1 MNTMNFFLLL
11 HNCFTK
17 QCCGRSFPAR
27 RRLSYVSMMSLSY
40 IYLVSLMQKNPSE
53 IVLNF
58 FIGLQNPD
66 VSKPWHWEIRKLDG
80 RDKEDMDL
88 GVSSRKEGP

>member
-1 MNTMNFFLLL
+1 
-11 HNCFTK
+11 
-17 QCCGRSFPAR
+17 
-27 RRLSYVSMMSLSY
+27 MMSLSY
-40 IYLVSLMQKNPSE
+40 IYLVSLMQKKKNPSE

-66 VSKPWHWEIRKLDG
+66 VSKPWHWEIRKLDR

>member
-1 MNTMNFFLLL
+1 MLWALLSCSEAIKL
-11 HNCFTK
+11 CKYDVT
-17 QCCGRSFPAR
+17 Q
-27 RRLSYVSMMSLSY
+27 L
-40 IYLVSLMQKNPSE
+40 YLFSIFDAKKNPSE